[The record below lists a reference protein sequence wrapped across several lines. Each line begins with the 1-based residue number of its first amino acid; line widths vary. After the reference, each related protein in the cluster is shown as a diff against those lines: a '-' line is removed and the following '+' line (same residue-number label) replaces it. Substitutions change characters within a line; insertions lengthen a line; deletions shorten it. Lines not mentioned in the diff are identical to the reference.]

1 MDGAS
6 QRMAKR
12 ERKSSNRGKQS
23 PYSSKHV
30 RVQQAVT
37 EKSART
43 GSPVAQPSK
52 GGRKGSKR

>member
-1 MDGAS
+1 MDGVS

-30 RVQQAVT
+30 RVQQAAA
-37 EKSART
+37 EKSAT
-43 GSPVAQPSK
+43 TASPVSQSSK